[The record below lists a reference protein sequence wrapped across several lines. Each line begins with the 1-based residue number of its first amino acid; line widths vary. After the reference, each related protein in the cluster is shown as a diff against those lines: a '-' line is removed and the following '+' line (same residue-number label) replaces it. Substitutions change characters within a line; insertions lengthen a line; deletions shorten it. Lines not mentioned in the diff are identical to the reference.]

1 MRKIFLLFTILL
13 SVLCVKAQY
22 LKVYHHQFGEPDS
35 AKYFC
40 DNIESLDYTMFDGSM
55 VVLFVN
61 GAGEDYSNELIDSL
75 CFFEEDPDF
84 ASITDIG
91 GPSIKMQY
99 IPENATISL
108 EPGVG
113 RAFNVTTTRGASPLK
128 RFEIFMDGALIGEA
142 SLDEA
147 PDLCNLS
154 FMLSQEEEQKVY
166 VEFVTTDAAGEQ
178 ARTGVW
184 INSIFLNDNA
194 TTVPDCFAYYPKSWF
209 RFWCDKGDETDGKQ
223 QVWKVKDYDHST
235 GVATVIVYENGDSTN
250 VLRLKRNHQ
259 TGALETATVDGSTS
273 KNLTDKSKSW
283 DFLYGYRTKVPTSL
297 LGSMQENLKYTANTD
312 GSVSVVSSV
321 NYRNSSSDRYG
332 YSYDLSNTY
341 KTGLGFTN
349 LSWYSRNDQS
359 GPSATFHSNMKLI
372 AYYVEQ
378 PDGSS
383 IYKESEVPPAPVITS
398 VTTKTVM
405 RDVWTQRYQVD
416 VPKYS
421 FTYNGSTVIDFV
433 FWHYDAAK
441 EEFVKDLPEYFYSY
455 YWMTYNSKYKKVPN
469 FGYNV
474 EKGKREFTIIPRSA
488 DGWTSNHIGNHYMVL
503 TGRNAAGYGSASNI
517 FTLIVDNTGW
527 KAGKQD
533 PESSTLKSMDVE
545 DEKVKEAYQRL
556 LKSIETSNESVEV
569 HSNAS
574 VK

>member
-13 SVLCVKAQY
+13 SALCVNAQF

-35 AKYFC
+35 AKYSC
-40 DNIESLDYTMFDGSM
+40 EIIESLDYTMFDGSM
-55 VVLFVN
+55 VVLFT
-61 GAGEDYSNELIDSL
+61 GGGGEDYNNELIDSL
-75 CFFEEDPDF
+75 CFFEEDPDL
-84 ASITDIG
+84 ASITNTG
-91 GPSIKMQY
+91 GPTVKMQY
-99 IPENATISL
+99 IPENATITL

-113 RAFNVTTTRGASPLK
+113 RAFNVTAIRGASPLK
-128 RFEIFMDGALIGEA
+128 RFEILMDGVLIGEA

-147 PDLCNLS
+147 QDLCNLG
-154 FMLSQEEEQKVY
+154 FTLSQDEEKKVY

-184 INSIFLNDNA
+184 FNSIFLNNNA

-209 RFWCDKGDETDGKQ
+209 RFWCDNGDETKGKQ
-223 QVWKVKDYDHST
+223 QMWKVKDYDHST
-235 GVATVIVYENGDSTN
+235 GVATVIVSENGDSIN
-250 VLRLKRNHQ
+250 VLRFKRNHK
-259 TGALETATVDGSTS
+259 TGALETATSDGTTAA
-273 KNLTDKSKSW
+273 NLTDKSKSW
-283 DFLYGYRTKVPTSL
+283 DFLIGYRTKVPTTL
-297 LGSMQENLKYTANTD
+297 LGSMQENLKYTANAD
-312 GSVSVVSSV
+312 GSVSVVSSI
-321 NYRNSSSDRYG
+321 NYRNNSNDRFG

-349 LSWYSRNDQS
+349 SSWYSRNDQS
-359 GPSATFHSNMKLI
+359 GPSATFHNNMKLI

-378 PDGSS
+378 PDGTF

-398 VTTKTVM
+398 VTSTTVM
-405 RDVWTQRYQVD
+405 RDVWTQRYSVE

-433 FWHYDAAK
+433 FWHYDATK
-441 EEFVKDLPEYFYSY
+441 DEFVEDLPDYFYTY
-455 YWMTYNSKYKKVPN
+455 YWMTYNSNYKKVPN

-474 EKGKREFTIIPRSA
+474 EKGKREFTIIPRSS
-488 DGWTSNHIGNHYMVL
+488 DGWTSNNIGNHYMVL
-503 TGRNAAGYGSASNI
+503 TGRNAAGFGAASNI

-527 KAGKQD
+527 KAGKMD
-533 PESSTLKSMDVE
+533 PEPSTLKSKDVE
-545 DEKVKEAYQRL
+545 DDKVKAAYQRL
-556 LKSIETSNESVEV
+556 LQSIEISNESVEM